1 MRVLILDCGR
11 GINPAKV
18 ATWHDKLGL
27 RPDDDVALLS
37 WHKPAERLPLVA
49 HLVAGPSLTL
59 GREPVP
65 HPTAPSASAA
75 PAGPSAGS
83 LGGVPRA
90 ETEAMAAEPDLGGE
104 EMSEQLTDPAR
115 LAPTDAAAP
124 DSGGTGG
131 IGGSGGTDSAS
142 EAPADRR
149 GSDLSGLPRTHPRR
163 LAHGLGWRLRRGRLL
178 ARRVSRSSAGL
189 AELPSHVVRTAFRR
203 RGSGIPNEFA
213 VAVLT
218 SRRAARLFGGAD
230 VVVPVDALS
239 TRAAWLLA
247 RREPRPDVVVTFQA
261 AERVIA
267 QRRERDAG

>member
-27 RPDDDVALLS
+27 RPEDDVALLS

-65 HPTAPSASAA
+65 HPTAPPAA
-75 PAGPSAGS
+75 A
-83 LGGVPRA
+83 RFA
-90 ETEAMAAEPDLGGE
+90 ETETETKTETEAEIEAVAAEPDLGGE

-115 LAPTDAAAP
+115 LAPTDAAPPA
-124 DSGGTGG
+124 SGGAGSTGSTG
-131 IGGSGGTDSAS
+131 AADETAVD
-142 EAPADRR
+142 APA
-149 GSDLSGLPRTHPRR
+149 SDVSALPRTHPRR
-163 LAHGLGWRLRRGRLL
+163 LAHGLGWRLRRGRLV
-178 ARRVSRSSAGL
+178 ARRVTRSSAGL
-189 AELPSHVVRTAFRR
+189 TELPSHVVRTAFRR

-213 VAVLT
+213 VSVLA

-247 RREPRPDVVVTFQA
+247 RREPRPDVIVTFQA

-267 QRRERDAG
+267 QRRAEGASDAE